1 MSVRS
6 NAIDSVRNAIN
17 KRFPTLGVI
26 TAQEIESTIR
36 AVTDDAMILV
46 RLITWSAAAG
56 GLLILIAVVAT
67 SRMARSREIAILI
80 ALGARRRVIF
90 KIYSLEFIAVGILA
104 GLIGNFLGC
113 GLNSVI
119 LTALFHHMEVGFSWR
134 AAAASILAS
143 PLLVWCAGWLPTFRL
158 LGDKPLAILR
168 RE

>member
-67 SRMARSREIAILI
+67 SRMARSREIASLI
-80 ALGARRRVIF
+80 ALGARQHVIF
-90 KIYSLEFIAVGILA
+90 KSL
-104 GLIGNFLGC
+104 
-113 GLNSVI
+113 
-119 LTALFHHMEVGFSWR
+119 
-134 AAAASILAS
+134 
-143 PLLVWCAGWLPTFRL
+143 
-158 LGDKPLAILR
+158 
-168 RE
+168 